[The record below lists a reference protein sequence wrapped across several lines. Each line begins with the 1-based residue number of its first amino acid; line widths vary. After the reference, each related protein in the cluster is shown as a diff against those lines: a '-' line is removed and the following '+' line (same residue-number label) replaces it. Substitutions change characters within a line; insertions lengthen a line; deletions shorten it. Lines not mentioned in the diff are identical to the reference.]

1 LGLVRFLTDLHT
13 KEEFLFLTSAVVIKN
28 IEEKIQLVRAAVIKI
43 KGEQELLHLFLF
55 CSKLPRRERWEILCL
70 SAAEFL

>member
-43 KGEQELLHLFLF
+43 KGEQELLFLHKTEKRNEDESG
-55 CSKLPRRERWEILCL
+55 CLVSPCTKPRE
-70 SAAEFL
+70 